1 MCLPMLGLANG
12 HIPSQ
17 YDEAGHYIGQHIR
30 ILSARRKS
38 EKVAVLILSL
48 ITGPER
54 I

>member
-1 MCLPMLGLANG
+1 MRCLANG

-17 YDEAGHYIGQHIR
+17 YDEAENNIGQHIR
-30 ILSARRKS
+30 ILSARKKS
-38 EKVAVLILSL
+38 EKMALLILSL